1 MLQVATVTAE
11 VREVAE
17 KGQLDLGLDY
27 AWLEDVT
34 YDDWQRYH
42 ALIGSQYQLQELQLC
57 NGS

>member
-1 MLQVATVTAE
+1 MPQVATATAE

-34 YDDWQRYH
+34 YNDWQRYH
-42 ALIGSQYQLQELQLC
+42 ALISSQY
-57 NGS
+57 